1 MEPAIYRR
9 LDIDFY
15 DPRVEVIRPS
25 EQDLL
30 VSVATCSYPPLVVAE
45 LQAATNKSAGYLD
58 VLLGRMA
65 SAGVTYRLRKGQYGY
80 TAPGVAEH
88 LERRVSRLRRE
99 IGSSQ

>member
-1 MEPAIYRR
+1 
-9 LDIDFY
+9 
-15 DPRVEVIRPS
+15 
-25 EQDLL
+25 
-30 VSVATCSYPPLVVAE
+30 
-45 LQAATNKSAGYLD
+45 
-58 VLLGRMA
+58 MA